1 MDSVKLSKL
10 LWVYA
15 AVPLVLL
22 VVFISENLLKSSLV
36 YSMPFR
42 PEKWALWIYI
52 FGMPHV
58 FASMQ
63 TMMDKEYLRFYN
75 WRLIGAA
82 LFFLALPI
90 VVSNL
95 AGGMAMFLI
104 FTAFIVYHTVAQ
116 QFGLTLTALKAKPDA
131 TFYVWKWS
139 AIGLG
144 LVLYGML
151 YTTPLPIAFKFS
163 SVEYHLLLLIAKI
176 LLVAIVASGLLMA
189 WLYRA
194 NKMGLAY
201 LGANTALMATE
212 FALFQMGYFAFV
224 VILGRVIHE
233 LTAWPIY
240 ATHDKNRNSEVQ
252 HNWLY
257 RAFKKTRIPTYW
269 LSIAL
274 AFALGWILTYSTS
287 VFRMLSPLIVSL
299 SLFHYY
305 TESFMWKGASIHRK
319 FLSFK

>member
-1 MDSVKLSKL
+1 MNSVKLSKL

-15 AVPLVLL
+15 AIPLVLI
-22 VVFISENLLKSSLV
+22 VVWISESFLKTSLV

-42 PEKWALWIYI
+42 PEKWAFWIYI

-63 TMMDKEYLRFYN
+63 TMMDREYLTFYS
-75 WRLIGAA
+75 WKLLWIA
-82 LFFLALPI
+82 LFFLALPLFVMNFI
-90 VVSNL
+90 
-95 AGGMAMFLI
+95 GGIAMFLI
-104 FTAFIVYHTVAQ
+104 FTAFIVYHTIAQ
-116 QFGLTLTALKAKPDA
+116 QFGLVLTALKVKPGA
-131 TFYVWKWS
+131 LFSVWKWS
-139 AIGLG
+139 AIGVG
-144 LVLYGML
+144 LALYGML
-151 YTTPLPIAFKFS
+151 YTSPVPLVFKYS
-163 SVEYHLLLLIAKI
+163 SFEFQTLLLITKV
-176 LLVAIVASGLLMA
+176 LLGLTVASGLLLA

-194 NKMGLAY
+194 NKLGVAY
-201 LGANTALMATE
+201 IAANIAMMATE
-212 FALFQMGYFAFV
+212 FALFQMGYYAFV

-240 ATHDKNRNSEVQ
+240 ATHDHNRNLTTQ

-257 RAFKKTRIPTYW
+257 RAFNQSKIPTYW
-269 LSIAL
+269 LSITL
-274 AFALGWILTYSTS
+274 AFALGWIVTYSTN
-287 VFRMLSPLIVSL
+287 VFRVLAPLIVSL